1 MEVVSDMK
9 LTDMAIIFQLF
20 FICLITVLHVKS
32 EKLYADTFVNI
43 MYDNVMDGIVED
55 SLRAGYKTIDADGKP
70 VVILDDVLQCFFAEV
85 NLYDVWAEYIV
96 IYVDVD
102 GFYVWNS
109 RISNEWGEKI
119 EFSRTNET
127 EHPQKVHEIIE
138 YIKKEWGMVLSVA
151 YNDGESYENT
161 GS

>member
-70 VVILDDVLQCFFAEV
+70 VVILDDVLQCFFADA
-85 NLYDVWAEYIV
+85 L
-96 IYVDVD
+96 
-102 GFYVWNS
+102 F
-109 RISNEWGEKI
+109 
-119 EFSRTNET
+119 
-127 EHPQKVHEIIE
+127 H
-138 YIKKEWGMVLSVA
+138 
-151 YNDGESYENT
+151 
-161 GS
+161 